1 MFSELLC
8 SAWVEE
14 GVHFFKRGNIWPHGP
29 WILKTKR
36 KNFQANRFEKISYH
50 VFKILTQ
57 SLLHSLT
64 KSRKRPSPLPL
75 TQIRWRKIK
84 PLPQIAK
91 PPSLNC
97 YSCAQKTEIESDC
110 DEFKKWKDNKTLI
123 FDREKRSGLIYQGH
137 SAYVK
142 IKKICYES
150 CMKMFQNESH
160 RIEIK
165 HILPK
170 IWFLLFFFF
179 VGSKT

>member
-8 SAWVEE
+8 SAWVEK
-14 GVHFFKRGNIWPHGP
+14 GVH
-29 WILKTKR
+29 LKNKERFDPLALEFWRLKR

-84 PLPQIAK
+84 PLPPIAK

-97 YSCAQKTEIESDC
+97 YSCAQKNRNRIWLWWIQEMKRQQNPDFWLRETE
-110 DEFKKWKDNKTLI
+110 
-123 FDREKRSGLIYQGH
+123 RSYLPGSFCICED
-137 SAYVK
+137 
-142 IKKICYES
+142 KKICYES

-170 IWFLLFFFF
+170 YL
-179 VGSKT
+179 